1 MDPGAGFYS
10 AQEDPTSAPKSTVA
24 VPKKAG
30 PKKVTNPVLMEQLTS
45 LASQMQFLAARQD
58 ALEKRGADR
67 DVAVGDA
74 SGLSSGKPGKL
85 PAVSDGLASVG
96 GPPISVAKGLSLVGP
111 PRTKMTQMQLS
122 QALAQA
128 PEDPNEVLVG
138 GDGAGQ
144 GVIVN
149 ALSQQSTALASLVA
163 HLVGHSNDPLMDL
176 QSGLSGSSSMKGVQR
191 REKLQAELASRSGN
205 FFLLLMQQIHK
216 RLHPGRVLPK
226 TESETG
232 AVSFLEYLE
241 KSGGYRNQKT
251 LGLVQWILAHAID
264 AAAQGDF
271 QGTKEIIALL
281 AMAVE
286 QANFDNGDWSVAY
299 LISLMEE
306 PPIQLFQKRSAAIT
320 STGRP
325 FSPLMP
331 PVWTATTL
339 SYIKDMEVLAN
350 KKPEGKAKAAPSNK
364 QEGTGSPAGS
374 PKRKPRFPKRP
385 EAAQEGT
392 Q

>member
-10 AQEDPTSAPKSTVA
+10 AQEDPTSAPKIKAA

-30 PKKVTNPVLMEQLTS
+30 PKKVTNAVLMEQLTS

-96 GPPISVAKGLSLVGP
+96 GPPISVAKGLSLVGPP

-191 REKLQAELASRSGN
+191 REKLQAELASRSVN

-216 RLHPGRVLPK
+216 RLRPGRVLPK

-241 KSGGYRNQKT
+241 KSGGTRNQKI

-271 QGTKEIIALL
+271 QGQRT
-281 AMAVE
+281 
-286 QANFDNGDWSVAY
+286 
-299 LISLMEE
+299 SLR
-306 PPIQLFQKRSAAIT
+306 F
-320 STGRP
+320 
-325 FSPLMP
+325 
-331 PVWTATTL
+331 L
-339 SYIKDMEVLAN
+339 SN
-350 KKPEGKAKAAPSNK
+350 
-364 QEGTGSPAGS
+364 
-374 PKRKPRFPKRP
+374 R
-385 EAAQEGT
+385 
-392 Q
+392 